1 MNCMKVVNFG
11 WIGHSSSFPI
21 CVGRGKADTHW
32 QSGKLWQISISSNLY
47 NCSAPNSGGR
57 WHGGK
62 CGTNLTK
69 AQTGWIFVD
78 QRNFTLLPCSGV
90 SPVFPQ
96 LIFQNELHLTL
107 LISHS
112 LCPRATGKCS
122 RERGSYSGGRKAQY
136 ILQYGSFAIANQNHR
151 ICNPQTRDYYKH

>member
-1 MNCMKVVNFG
+1 MSWASWLDLGTLMNCMKVVNFG

-21 CVGRGKADTHW
+21 CVGCRKADTHW

-69 AQTGWIFVD
+69 AQTGWIFVV
-78 QRNFTLLPCSGV
+78 QRNFTLLLCLGI

-122 RERGSYSGGRKAQY
+122 RERELFRREEGSIYPSIR
-136 ILQYGSFAIANQNHR
+136 L
-151 ICNPQTRDYYKH
+151 ICHSQSKS